1 MMENKVNELRKKLA
15 DERSNKIIILSHCV
29 LNENTRYL
37 GGAFYKGI
45 VPGIIE
51 TAFDKG
57 CGIVQMPCPEQEAWG
72 GVLKKYMWLGFGIK
86 QTLLYKFRIILL
98 PVFIF
103 YTKFAYKRIA
113 RNIARNLIDY
123 HKSGFQI
130 TGIVGI
136 DGSPSCGVNASLD
149 MGKSFDF
156 FASLNTETVDR
167 NHMNDRMYKTCLVN
181 QKGLFISE
189 IEKILIK
196 HGIHIAL
203 FSHSILDEMEGKPC

>member
-1 MMENKVNELRKKLA
+1 MNKHLLNELRNKLA
-15 DERSNKIIILSHCV
+15 DERSNKIIILSHCM
-29 LNENTRYL
+29 LNQNTRYM

-51 TAFDKG
+51 TALDKG
-57 CGIVQMPCPEQEAWG
+57 YGIVQMPCPEQQAWG
-72 GVLKKYMWLGFGIK
+72 GVLKKYMWLGFGSK
-86 QTLLYKFRIILL
+86 PGLFYKFRIILL
-98 PVFIF
+98 PLFIF
-103 YTKFAYKRIA
+103 YTKFMYKRIA
-113 RNIARNLIDY
+113 RNTVRNLIDY

-130 TGIVGI
+130 IGIVGI

-156 FASLNTETVDR
+156 FASLTPEAVDR
-167 NHMNDRMYKTCLVN
+167 NQMNDQMYKTCLVS

-189 IEKILIK
+189 IQKILKK

-203 FSHSILDEMEGKPC
+203 FSHSILDETKGKPS